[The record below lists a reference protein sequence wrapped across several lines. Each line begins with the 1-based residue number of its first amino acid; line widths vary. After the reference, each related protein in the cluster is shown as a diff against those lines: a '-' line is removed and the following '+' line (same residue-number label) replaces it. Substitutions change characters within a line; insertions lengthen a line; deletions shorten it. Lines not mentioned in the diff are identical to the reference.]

1 MSGPRPQKLILR
13 NFQSPG
19 DLLMLTAA
27 VRDLHRCY
35 PGRFLTDVR
44 TSCPELFIHNPHIT
58 PIDENARGVRII
70 DCQYPL
76 VHQSNHASCHFIHGF
91 IDFLNRE
98 LHLEIRPT
106 EFRGDIHLAPSE
118 RRLPSRFRQQLDG
131 LPFWIICAGGKYD
144 YTIKWWSRR
153 RYQQVV
159 DHFQGRLEFVQV
171 GESGH
176 YHPPL
181 KGVVDLRGRTSLR
194 ELIRLTHHAAGVVC
208 GVTLLMH
215 LAAAV
220 PQPRSRR
227 SARAGVIIAGG
238 REPPHWEA
246 YPTHQFL
253 HTVGLLPCCAGGG
266 CWRSR
271 TVPLGDGEGHDR
283 PDHLCLRVVNG
294 LPRCMDLITAEKVC
308 ATIESCLEAGRE
320 GVSPRSSDTAI
331 SR

>member
-1 MSGPRPQKLILR
+1 MSGPRPHKLILR

-44 TSCPELFIHNPHIT
+44 TSCPELFRHNPHIT
-58 PIDENARGVRII
+58 PINDHARGVRTIN
-70 DCQYPL
+70 CQYPL
-76 VHQSNHASCHFIHGF
+76 VHQSNHASFHFIHGF

-98 LHLEIRPT
+98 LHLDIRPT
-106 EFRGDIHLAPSE
+106 EFRGDLHLVPSE
-118 RRLPSRFRQQLDG
+118 RRLPARMRERLG
-131 LPFWIICAGGKYD
+131 ELPIWIICAGGKYD

-153 RYQQVV
+153 RYQQIV
-159 DHFQGRLEFVQV
+159 DHFHGRLAFVQV

-181 KGVVDLRGRTSLR
+181 EGVVDLRGRTPLR
-194 ELIRLTHHAAGVVC
+194 ELIRLMYHAAGVVC
-208 GVTLLMH
+208 GVTFLMH

-246 YPTHQFL
+246 YPTHQFM
-253 HTVGLLPCCAGGG
+253 HTVGLLPCCASGG

-271 TVPLGDGEGHDR
+271 TVPLGDGEGHDH

-294 LPRCMDLITAEKVC
+294 LPRCMDLITAAKVC
-308 ATIESCLEAGRE
+308 ATIESCLEAGRDP
-320 GVSPRSSDTAI
+320 V
-331 SR
+331 

>member
-1 MSGPRPQKLILR
+1 MPGPRPQKLILR

-19 DLLMLTAA
+19 DIMMLTAA

-44 TSCPELFIHNPHIT
+44 TSCPELFRHNPHLT
-58 PIDENARGVRII
+58 PLDESARGVRTI

-76 VHQSNHASCHFIHGF
+76 VHQSNQTSLHFIHGF

-98 LHLEIRPT
+98 LRLAIRPT
-106 EFRGDIHLAPSE
+106 DFRGDVHLAPSE
-118 RRLPSRFRQQLDG
+118 RRLPTGLRERFEN

-159 DHFQGRLEFVQV
+159 DHFRGRLIFVQV

-181 KGVVDLRGRTSLR
+181 KGVVDLRGRTPLR
-194 ELIRLTHHAAGVVC
+194 ELIRLTYHSAGIVC
-208 GVTLLMH
+208 GVTFLMH

-220 PQPRSRR
+220 PQPRGRR

-253 HTVGLLPCCAGGG
+253 HTVGMLPCCASGG

-271 TVPLGDGEGHDR
+271 TVPLGDGEGHDQ
-283 PDHLCLRVVNG
+283 PDRLCLHVVNG
-294 LPRCMDLITAEKVC
+294 LPRCMDLITPEKVC
-308 ATIESCLEAGRE
+308 ATIESCLEA
-320 GVSPRSSDTAI
+320 
-331 SR
+331 SRDPV

>member
-1 MSGPRPQKLILR
+1 MSSSRPQKLILR

-44 TSCPELFIHNPHIT
+44 TSCPDLFRHNPHIT
-58 PIDENARGVRII
+58 PIDDHARGVRTI

-76 VHQSNHASCHFIHGF
+76 VHQSNQASFHFIHGF
-91 IDFLNRE
+91 TDFLNRE
-98 LHLEIRPT
+98 LRLDIRPT
-106 EFRGDIHLAPSE
+106 EFRGDVHLAPSE
-118 RRLPSRFRQQLDG
+118 RRLPARLRERLGDR
-131 LPFWIICAGGKYD
+131 PFWIICAGGKYD
-144 YTIKWWSRR
+144 FTIKWWSRR

-159 DHFQGRLEFVQV
+159 DHFRGRLDFVQV

-181 KGVVDLRGRTSLR
+181 TGVVDLRGHTTLR
-194 ELIRLTHHAAGVVC
+194 ELIRLTYHASGIVC
-208 GVTLLMH
+208 GVTFLMH
-215 LAAAV
+215 LGAAV

-227 SARAGVIIAGG
+227 AARAGVIIAGG

-246 YPTHQFL
+246 YPTHQFM
-253 HTVGLLPCCAGGG
+253 HTVGLLPCCASGG

-283 PDHLCLRVVNG
+283 PDRLCLQVVDG
-294 LPRCMDLITAEKVC
+294 LPRCMDLITTEKVC
-308 ATIESCLEAGRE
+308 ATIESCLEAGRD
-320 GVSPRSSDTAI
+320 RA
-331 SR
+331 

>member
-1 MSGPRPQKLILR
+1 MSGLRPQKLILR

-19 DLLMLTAA
+19 DLMMLTAA

-44 TSCPELFIHNPHIT
+44 TSCPELFWHNPHIT
-58 PIDENARGVRII
+58 PIDENERGVRVM

-76 VHQSNHASCHFIHGF
+76 IHQSNEASFHFIYAF
-91 IDFLNRE
+91 VDFLNRE
-98 LHLEIRPT
+98 LQLDIRPT
-106 EFRGDIHLAPSE
+106 AFRGDIHLAASE
-118 RRLPSRFRQQLDG
+118 RRRPAALRDRLDDLPI
-131 LPFWIICAGGKYD
+131 WIICAGGKYD

-153 RYQQVV
+153 RYQQIV
-159 DHFQGRLEFVQV
+159 DHFRGRLVFVQV

-181 KGVVDLRGRTSLR
+181 TGVVDLRGRTSLR
-194 ELIRLTHHAAGVVC
+194 ELIRLTYHAAGVVC
-208 GVTLLMH
+208 GVTFLMH

-220 PQPRSRR
+220 PQPRGRR
-227 SARAGVIIAGG
+227 SGRAGVIIAGG

-253 HTVGLLPCCAGGG
+253 HTVGLLPCCATGG

-271 TVPLGDGEGHDR
+271 TVPLGDGEGHDQ
-283 PDHLCLRVVNG
+283 PDRLCLRVVNG

-308 ATIESCLEAGRE
+308 ATIESCLEAGRDQ
-320 GVSPRSSDTAI
+320 G
-331 SR
+331 